1 MFRANWLVQHGLHS
15 EGRSRRGA
23 GKILRCRAKEPG
35 LSEGTGEPWEGC
47 KQGRG
52 GVSSRKGQTGVG
64 KLRPGQ
70 CTRLV
75 GEERT
80 AGRESGQEDRAGDG
94 KADEEEVTMV
104 PGVWPVTR

>member
-1 MFRANWLVQHGLHS
+1 M
-15 EGRSRRGA
+15 GR
-23 GKILRCRAKEPG
+23 
-35 LSEGTGEPWEGC
+35 
-47 KQGRG
+47 
-52 GVSSRKGQTGVG
+52 
-64 KLRPGQ
+64 LRPGRRLGQ

-94 KADEEEVTMV
+94 KADEEEATMV